1 MTIHNPHKLLVVDDD
16 IVLQYLLE
24 EFFRQ
29 YDLEISCL
37 SNGTEIQKHL
47 RYQQPDIIV
56 LDIIMPGK
64 NGLYWLAWLQ
74 KHYPQIPVV
83 ILSAQSKADERLQ
96 GLELGAIDYLT
107 KPFHPKELLI
117 RVRRIL
123 NITQP
128 EASNFF
134 KIGEQFFDPKRELLL
149 NSGQS
154 IKLTTLDAKLL
165 TFLCKHEGEIL
176 TRDAISHALHNLE
189 HDPMDRKIDMQVT
202 RLRKKIEPDPST
214 PRHLHTVWRKGY
226 RFTF

>member
-1 MTIHNPHKLLVVDDD
+1 MTIHNPYKLLVVDDD
-16 IVLQYLLE
+16 IVLQNLLE

-29 YDLEISCL
+29 YDLETACL
-37 SNGTEIQKHL
+37 SSGEEIKKYL
-47 RYQQPDIIV
+47 NYQQPDIIV

-74 KHYPQIPVV
+74 KHYPQIPVL

-123 NITQP
+123 NIKQP
-128 EASNFF
+128 EVSNFF

-165 TFLCKHEGEIL
+165 AFLCKHEGETL
-176 TRDAISHALHNLE
+176 TRDSISHALHNIE

-202 RLRKKIEPDPST
+202 RLRKKIEPDPGT